1 MRKVFSR
8 MVMVRAVSHWCAF
21 IFIIGL
27 LMGVSAIA
35 HADGWGKSQA
45 DNALMLETSE
55 DSLRGGIAN
64 TRHNLTMS
72 YSGFRARMN
81 DYRNDYFEICVYCHT
96 PHGANQT
103 AAAPLWNR
111 TVSQRSYTLY
121 NQVTAL
127 GRPMTQPGPNSLT
140 CLSCHDGATAID
152 SIINMPTQLVGAF
165 RAGYNARQES
175 TVNFEFLNQ
184 WQGNKLQAEG
194 KSASAGGHSALN
206 ALGDPEQD
214 NNGPCITCHTPSQQG
229 GGAAGLGPDFELFVI
244 GGDYT
249 SRLPPTVDAN
259 GRETPAIDDAGRQAL
274 AFGASSRAD
283 YLADDHPVGVRY
295 PTEFGPGVDYNEPSV
310 QIARISFF
318 DLNGN
323 NHADP
328 NEVRLY
334 DTGDGYEVECASC
347 HDPHGVPLNGSSV
360 VADATGAGTPLI
372 PSFLRVGQR
381 VSKVT
386 GTRVSANAGSE
397 LCLTCHIK

>member
-1 MRKVFSR
+1 MRKVFAGI
-8 MVMVRAVSHWCAF
+8 MAVRAESHWCAF
-21 IFIIGL
+21 ILAIGL
-27 LMGVSAIA
+27 LMGVSVVA
-35 HADGWGKSQA
+35 HADGWLDTSKA
-45 DNALMLETSE
+45 DNELKLETST
-55 DSLRGGIAN
+55 DGLRRGGIAN

-72 YSGFRARMN
+72 YSGFAFRMEP
-81 DYRNDYFEICVYCHT
+81 YRNDYFEVCVYCHT

-165 RAGYNARQES
+165 RAGYDARQES

-184 WQGNKLQAEG
+184 WQGNKLQSEG
-194 KSASAGGHSALN
+194 KSASAGAHSALN
-206 ALGDPEQD
+206 NFGEGQ
-214 NNGPCITCHTPSQQG
+214 GPCVTCHTPSAQG
-229 GGAAGLGPDFELFVI
+229 DGSAGLGPDFELFVI
-244 GGDYT
+244 GGNFRRDLV
-249 SRLPPTVDAN
+249 RNEDGTVFRDPDGN
-259 GRETPAIDDAGRQAL
+259 PIVGAG
-274 AFGASSRAD
+274 SVSAD
-283 YLADDHPVGVRY
+283 EGFLGDDHPIGVRY
-295 PTEFGPGVDYNEPSV
+295 PTEFGPGVDYNEPTV
-310 QIARISFF
+310 QTAKISFF

-334 DTGDGYEVECASC
+334 ETGDGYEVECASC
-347 HDPHGVPLNGSSV
+347 HDPHGVPLSGSSV
-360 VADATGAGTPLI
+360 VSDAAGSGTLLI

-397 LCLTCHIK
+397 LCLTCHVK